1 MDPFTRKRFETLLR
15 SARNTL
21 MESMQALDDPT
32 EDQERHG
39 EPMDEGDVAVLE
51 RQREA
56 LHLLR
61 NRYVQLYWEIQS
73 ALKRLQDG
81 EYGICERCGDSI
93 QTERLEVQPTARLC
107 IDCQRNEERRKGT
120 ERKTSA
126 RGFVEV
132 APAVETTVSAQ
143 WRYPE
148 CGIA

>member
-1 MDPFTRKRFETLLR
+1 MDSFTRKRFETLLC
-15 SARNTL
+15 SAQNTL
-21 MESMQALDDPT
+21 MESMQALVDPT

-61 NRYVQLYWEIQS
+61 NRYVQLYREIQS
-73 ALKRLQDG
+73 ALKRLDDG
-81 EYGICERCGDSI
+81 EYGICERCGDPI
-93 QTERLEVQPTARLC
+93 QSERLEVQPTARLC

-120 ERKTSA
+120 DRKTA
-126 RGFVEV
+126 TQGFSEF
-132 APAVETTVSAQ
+132 ASTAETTVPAQ

-148 CGIA
+148 CGIT